1 MTEENSIK
9 KSEILEIPVTW
20 PLDIP
25 LIYCTT
31 SLKSSYR
38 KIAEKIRWI
47 HEIGGL
53 YNTLI
58 HSGVWGDKDLEA
70 RKKLLD
76 FFMKQISRRNDI
88 WICNASE
95 LAHWWLCKENMN
107 IELDLESSD
116 LLEGK
121 IFVQNKNP
129 EKIEGLV
136 LKFDSRRQLH
146 LSIGGKTLKTRK
158 FDNNSYMLTL
168 PILEPQE
175 TVEITLKEIMNSAD
189 S

>member
-1 MTEENSIK
+1 MTEENRMK
-9 KSEILEIPVTW
+9 KSDILEIPVTW

-76 FFMKQISRRNDI
+76 FFMKQISKRNDI
-88 WICNASE
+88 WICNVSE
-95 LAHWWLCKENMN
+95 LAQWWLCKENID

-116 LLEGK
+116 PLEGK
-121 IFVQNKNP
+121 IIVQNENP
-129 EKIEGLV
+129 EKIEGIT
-136 LKFDSRRQLH
+136 LKFDSRRQLYFFIDGK
-146 LSIGGKTLKTRK
+146 SIKIRK
-158 FDNNSYMLTL
+158 FNSNSY
-168 PILEPQE
+168 ILNLSVLRAQE
-175 TVEITLKEIMNSAD
+175 TVEITLKEGTNSTD